1 MGAADM
7 ALRFNEQPYNFNEGG
22 NILAQFRGR
31 GWAVLRDVFDRDSVD
46 AFREVLLSRCEPPPA
61 DEVGAR
67 YVLPDDAP
75 ETVAP
80 LYAPRLRQILPQT
93 LSAPRTIGQPRASL
107 VEASWIIEH
116 EGSPE
121 SAPESPRRAW
131 HKDQQHEGIGS
142 GGYEYPL
149 DVHLAIYLQDV
160 ESLEC
165 GPTVRP
171 DPPLFCWLLLLL
183 LAAAAA
189 VTMMLVVVVLLLLLL
204 LLPVQ

>member
-1 MGAADM
+1 M

-31 GWAVLRDVFDRDSVD
+31 GWAVLRNVFDRDSVD
-46 AFREVLLSRCEPPPA
+46 AFRELLLSRCEPPSLSTA
-61 DEVGAR
+61 KLGAR

-171 DPPLFCWLLLLL
+171 DPPLLCWLLLL
-183 LAAAAA
+183 
-189 VTMMLVVVVLLLLLL
+189 VVVLLLLLL

>member
-1 MGAADM
+1 MSTGSAASIACRNSWFYKIPTAGSLPQLPGWRPLGAADM

-31 GWAVLRDVFDRDSVD
+31 GWAVLRNVFDRDSVD
-46 AFREVLLSRCEPPPA
+46 AFREQLLSRCEPPSLSTA
-61 DEVGAR
+61 EVGAR

-93 LSAPRTIGQPRASL
+93 LSAPRSIGQPRASL

-171 DPPLFCWLLLLL
+171 D
-183 LAAAAA
+183 
-189 VTMMLVVVVLLLLLL
+189 
-204 LLPVQ
+204 

>member
-1 MGAADM
+1 M

-31 GWAVLRDVFDRDSVD
+31 GWAVLRNVFDRDSVD
-46 AFREVLLSRCEPPPA
+46 AFRELLLSRCEPPSLSTA
-61 DEVGAR
+61 EVGAR

-93 LSAPRTIGQPRASL
+93 LSAPRSIGQPRASL

-171 DPPLFCWLLLLL
+171 D
-183 LAAAAA
+183 
-189 VTMMLVVVVLLLLLL
+189 
-204 LLPVQ
+204 